1 MDIETEVELEGLVHC
16 PYCDRD
22 FEATLKG
29 WTSIEV
35 EAEDL
40 RDEVKMD
47 MLEQNAPHRHDWDWE
62 GNCSLCGKNRDE
74 HYKQL
79 TENIPERRQ
88 DNCLNC
94 KIVKNL

>member
-16 PYCDRD
+16 PHCDQD

-40 RDEVKMD
+40 RDE
-47 MLEQNAPHRHDWDWE
+47 LEKDD
-62 GNCSLCGKNRDE
+62 
-74 HYKQL
+74 
-79 TENIPERRQ
+79 
-88 DNCLNC
+88 
-94 KIVKNL
+94 